1 MTDTTQTIQE
11 SIMAVYEQLPPSE
24 RRLAD
29 ITLSKLSN
37 LASYSATELAAEADV
52 SKATAARFFRR
63 VGYSSFGHARRQA
76 RAEAHLASP
85 LYAMAGIDPKEQHA
99 DALSRHVAADLR
111 NLSETFQHQDAKLL
125 TRMAALI
132 AKAKKVHVVG
142 MRNGHFVA
150 LYMTNLLAQLREGV
164 ASLPVSTTTLAEDL
178 STLTSNDVV
187 VVIDFRRR
195 TVLLPAI
202 VQEARHAGA
211 SLIFLT
217 HPGMPA
223 ISRPGDIV
231 LHCQTEGASIF
242 DSYVATVSI
251 VNFIGT
257 AVAKML
263 GQKSRLRLEAIEAL
277 HDALGDIQR

>member
-1 MTDTTQTIQE
+1 MPELTPTIQDA
-11 SIMAVYEQLPPSE
+11 IMAVYAQLPPGE

-37 LASYSATELAAEADV
+37 LASYSATELAAEAAV

-63 VGYSSFGHARRQA
+63 IGYSSFGHARRQA

-85 LYAMAGIDPKEQHA
+85 LYAMAGIDPTEQHT

-111 NLSETFQHQDAKLL
+111 NLSETFKCQDVKLL
-125 TRMAALI
+125 TRSAALL

-142 MRNGHFVA
+142 MRNGYFVA
-150 LYMTNLLAQLREGV
+150 LYMTNLLAQLRPGV
-164 ASLPVSTTTLAEDL
+164 ASLPLSPTTLAEDL
-178 STLTSNDVV
+178 AALNSNDVV

-195 TVLLPAI
+195 TVVLPTI
-202 VQEARHAGA
+202 VQAARNAGA
-211 SLIFLT
+211 SLVFLT
-217 HPGMPA
+217 HPGMA
-223 ISRPGDIV
+223 ALSRPGDVV

-257 AVAKML
+257 AVAREL
-263 GQKSRLRLEAIEAL
+263 GHKSRQRLEAIEAV
-277 HDALGDIQR
+277 HDALGDIER